1 MTMLLHQSAW
11 FPSAVPEKQQV
22 HISLQAYH
30 YLLTFEQLLSLS
42 LTDYQRGN
50 TGQDMLPVHF
60 MSLQDLLQ
68 LADQL
73 LCTEC
78 HEHLEEQ

>member
-1 MTMLLHQSAW
+1 MTMLLHQSVW
-11 FPSAVPEKQQV
+11 FPFAVPEKQRAHV
-22 HISLQAYH
+22 SLQACQ

-42 LTDYQRGN
+42 LTDDQRGN

-60 MSLQDLLQ
+60 VSLQDLLQ
-68 LADQL
+68 LADRL

-78 HEHLEEQ
+78 HKQLEE